1 MELTLATSNGLTPWS
16 RVLLENVNNPQ
27 TVKNY
32 LTVYGARNF
41 NALFIRARQ
50 WPLS

>member
-1 MELTLATSNGLTPWS
+1 MQQ
-16 RVLLENVNNPQ
+16 RLLENVNNPQ

-32 LTVYGARNF
+32 LAVYGVGKF

-50 WPLS
+50 WSMS

>member
-1 MELTLATSNGLTPWS
+1 MQQS
-16 RVLLENVNNPQ
+16 LLENVNNPQ

-32 LTVYGARNF
+32 LVVYGVGNS

-50 WPLS
+50 WPMS